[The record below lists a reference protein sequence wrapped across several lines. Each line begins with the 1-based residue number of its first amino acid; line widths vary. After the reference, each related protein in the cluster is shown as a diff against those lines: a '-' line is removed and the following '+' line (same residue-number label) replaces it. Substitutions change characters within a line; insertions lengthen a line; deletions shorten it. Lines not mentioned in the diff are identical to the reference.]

1 MINTIKIKDFVSN
14 DNYANKLITTFDSNK
29 YIIKGD
35 TGIGGTSAILNITDQ
50 NVIIISPLTG
60 MIVGKEAKKN
70 THQMFKYK
78 DSKDNWF
85 YYEREI
91 SLGNKVILNCTPEQI
106 IELKNNNPDLF
117 NKVMHFPFFVDEFQ
131 VYSESHYRTTMPEFY
146 NILFKE
152 HRGNYILSTATP
164 TYKHLDIP
172 QHIQDNM
179 EFHKI
184 EHTNPRK
191 KPISIAPINNYWNYI
206 KSNCAEGNKVV
217 LFTNDYKRIKN
228 FLDEKY
234 IGTYKVQL
242 LVGKKLATDT
252 SGAKS
257 KKQKEYNY
265 LLKSQIDSEADI
277 YILSTKYLIG
287 FDLDFDACIAVIMD
301 EYSEVDCFN
310 ANQIMQAYGRV
321 RGNVI
326 NAKIF
331 YRSKPQDVNANNIIL
346 VQDRIQ
352 KTEFDDKYLKTIQP
366 DIKTIN
372 HIQSYPA
379 TNLKQTLENY
389 GFDVTIEDTKMDAHI
404 STKVNFEKKYKNLIT
419 QEYDETFILRQELN
433 VIVNN
438 IKGDDPNYSGFGKR
452 DLLLWATAFMALECK
467 SEYLLTAD
475 AQRYER
481 LLKTAKTFI
490 DVNDEA
496 YPDLV
501 TELDKITKYR
511 VSDHMKEIAKKNG
524 AIMDF
529 KVSEVWNNITM
540 FNHWSS
546 TYLLAKQI
554 INSLYVIH
562 MVENEEYS
570 EETKRIVNAFSV
582 ASKCVIEDYITALSS
597 ISNTNINHLLK
608 KGDNQKL
615 DKIKSEWGHKLNRTS
630 TFNNTNRTIKRLL
643 NNYEGYT
650 QSEINQVLDKVDSM
664 KSSLLGCKH
673 GILNTIQM
681 NTYSLENQ
689 KKRHSNYILS
699 LLSLYCAGHMH
710 GFKSV
715 RVDNRIFNTATK
727 TTRQLRGYTPYEIN
741 EFDINSAYPS
751 FVDEIVGSTIA
762 KEVYNNLMTQKNI
775 DRNKAKKLYNMMLND
790 HTRNPLDARTF
801 FKSCGYNNEQVTKI
815 MDLTLKKRGSFYKR
829 MTQME
834 DQLIY
839 DFKTN
844 NRLDNNVIRL
854 HDAILV
860 YNLPSKRNLY
870 TDFGRYNF
878 EQKIL

>member
-14 DNYANKLITTFDSNK
+14 DNYANNIVTTFDSNK
-29 YIIKGD
+29 FVIKGD
-35 TGIGGTSAILNITDQ
+35 TGIGGTSAILKITDQ
-50 NVIIISPLTG
+50 NIIIISPLTG
-60 MIVGKEAKKN
+60 MIAGKEDKRES
-70 THQMFKYK
+70 HQMFIYNESK
-78 DSKDNWF
+78 DSWF
-85 YYEREI
+85 HYDREI
-91 SLGNKVILNCTPEQI
+91 SLHNNIILNTTPEQI
-106 IELKNNNPDLF
+106 IELKKNNPDLF
-117 NKVMHFPFFVDEFQ
+117 NRVMQIPFFVDEFQ
-131 VYSESHYRTTMPEFY
+131 VYSESDYRDSMPVFY
-146 NILFKE
+146 NILFNE
-152 HRGNYILSTATP
+152 HRGKYILSTATP
-164 TYKHLDIP
+164 TFKNLDIP
-172 QHIQDNM
+172 THIQDGM

-191 KPISIAPINNYWNYI
+191 KPISIAPINNYWNFI

-217 LFTNDYKRIKN
+217 VFTNDYNKIKN
-228 FLDEKY
+228 FLGKDTMESY
-234 IGTYKVQL
+234 NVQM
-242 LVGKKLATDT
+242 LVGKKLATKT
-252 SGAKS
+252 SSAKS
-257 KKQKEYNY
+257 KKLEEYNF
-265 LLKSQIDSEADI
+265 LLKSQIDSDADI

-287 FDLDFDACIAVIMD
+287 FDLDFDASIAIIMD

-321 RGNVI
+321 RGNVKE
-326 NAKIF
+326 AKIF
-331 YRSKPQDVNANNIIL
+331 YRSKSNDDNTNKIIL
-346 VQDRIQ
+346 LQDRIQ
-352 KTEFDDKYLKTIQP
+352 KMNFDEKHLKTIQP
-366 DIKTIN
+366 HINEIN

-379 TNLKQTLENY
+379 TNLKHSLENY

-501 TELDKITKYR
+501 TDLDKITKYR

-524 AIMDF
+524 AVMDF
-529 KVSEVWNNITM
+529 KVSEVWNNITL

-570 EETKRIVNAFSV
+570 DETKRIVNAFSV
-582 ASKCVIEDYITALSS
+582 ASKFVIEDYITTLSN
-597 ISNTNINHLLK
+597 ISNTNINQLLD
-608 KGDNQKL
+608 KGNIQKL
-615 DKIKSEWGHKLNRTS
+615 DKIKSDWCHKLNRTS
-630 TFNNTNRTIKRLL
+630 TFNNTNRTIKSELK
-643 NNYEGYT
+643 NFEGYT
-650 QSEINQVLDKVDSM
+650 ETEISQILDKVDSM
-664 KSSLLGCKH
+664 KSSLLDCKY
-673 GILNTIQM
+673 GIINTIQM
-681 NTYSLENQ
+681 NTYSMENQ

-699 LLSLYCAGHMH
+699 LLSLNCAGHMH

-715 RVDNRIFNTATK
+715 RIDNRIFNTATK

-741 EFDINSAYPS
+741 EFDIKSAYPS
-751 FVDEIVGSTIA
+751 FVDEIVGSKIA
-762 KEVYNNLMTQKNI
+762 KDVYNNVMTQKNI

-815 MDLTLKKRGSFYKR
+815 MDLTLKERGSFYKR
-829 MTQME
+829 MTKME
-834 DQLIY
+834 DNLIY
-839 DFKTN
+839 DFKTR

-860 YNLPSKRNLY
+860 YNLPTSRNLI
-870 TDFGRYNF
+870 TDIGRYNF
-878 EQKIL
+878 EQKTL